1 MAAAASETANTRV
14 PKIFEHLLATLKS
27 GQNMGSHYFEFED
40 DVSLNAENI
49 QTFASLIKDRPTVA
63 LDALGLTLRKAAIG
77 DHLAPLI
84 GSLHA
89 AKNLTQLAISNVCI
103 GDACIAALTSAIDT
117 GRTSPS
123 LGLNKLELLD
133 LSSNCFGDDS
143 IEKLFAL
150 LNSPTA
156 ARLDERG
163 VLVRKA
169 YPLPILRCLNLRSNS
184 ISLKGAAVMAASF
197 RAGVLPSLRA
207 PQFGGGGAGLYV
219 DSSIL
224 LGIFSAFEK
233 RSGGLGTWCDHEVVR
248 HHLAAEQLA
257 AKLQEIIVVEVC
269 SNESGNFGWRIQ
281 SWNSQL
287 IVAELADDGPAHA
300 CGIKL
305 FDELLSMDE
314 KPLGSSPSDAALL
327 NQSCSAHTAVQF
339 KIFRPPPGLK
349 MALGKPTWAGA
360 MAVVELMKNGK
371 NISFSGHWGQQ
382 VVSLVDDGRS
392 ILTESEDSAG
402 GPGIGEAGCR
412 QCRQPLQ
419 DWLPCLLQEG
429 YVSKISGWL
438 K

>member
-1 MAAAASETANTRV
+1 MAAAASKTADTRV
-14 PKIFEHLLATLKS
+14 PKIFEHLLATMKS

-40 DVSLNAENI
+40 DVSLTAENI
-49 QTFASLIKDRPTVA
+49 QTFASLIKDRPSGV
-63 LDALGLTLRKAAIG
+63 LDALGLTLRKAVIG

-89 AKNLTQLAISNVCI
+89 AKNLTQLTISNACI
-103 GDACIAALTSAIDT
+103 GDACIAALASAIDT

-133 LSSNCFGDDS
+133 LSNNCFGDDGV
-143 IEKLFAL
+143 EKLFAL

-156 ARLDERG
+156 AHLDERG
-163 VLVRKA
+163 ILVRNT
-169 YPLPILRCLNLRSNS
+169 YPLPILRCLNLRSNP

-233 RSGGLGTWCDHEVVR
+233 RSGGLGTWCDHEDIR
-248 HHLAAEQLA
+248 RHLAAEP
-257 AKLQEIIVVEVC
+257 KLQEIIVIELC

-314 KPLGSSPSDAALL
+314 KPLGSSPSDATLL
-327 NQSCSAHTAVQF
+327 NQSCSAQTAVQF
-339 KIFRPPPGLK
+339 KISRPPPGLK

-371 NISFSGHWGQQ
+371 TICFSGHWGAT

-392 ILTESEDSAG
+392 ILTETEDSAG
-402 GPGIGEAGCR
+402 GPRIGEAGCR
-412 QCRQPLQ
+412 QCREPLQ
-419 DWLPCLLQEG
+419 DWLPCLLQVG
-429 YVSKISGWL
+429 YVSKVSGWL